1 MDKNEQLSQARERVE
16 RILSVFDALR
26 VSWGDGK
33 TERQLLDEL
42 FRHVHS
48 LKAAAQTYD
57 LVDLARLAHASED
70 VLQAIRTGRIG
81 FDEHALN
88 VLNQTADLFLEL
100 LSAKQSSNTSTLLSE
115 LAKISTT
122 SADSLKAQIE
132 IILTALPSDLRQAL
146 TDEEKHRLQASISEG
161 AKLFLISTSFDIVDF
176 DRQFQNLK
184 DKLNTAGEL
193 ISTAP
198 QVEQDDSDKIDFR
211 ILYTRQSDVEAIRAD
226 LAAFEGVVV
235 KPINGVVALPSSE
248 QMQTPL
254 EVADQDEARHVRVN
268 LDDLDQVISSAYAL
282 AHRTEDILGRES
294 VMKETLED
302 IRESALRL
310 AASVVRMRLTSI
322 ERLLQRVERAGRSA
336 ARACGKD
343 VDFRVFGE
351 DLMLDQSLCD
361 AIADPLIHLVRNAV
375 DHGIEPPDERAK
387 NGKPAAGRV
396 SIKAMS
402 SHGQIRIAVRD
413 DGRGIDANAI
423 EAACVRMGL
432 THQDFPLAF
441 DESVR
446 MIFRSGFSTAT
457 TISETSGRGVGL
469 DVVET
474 EIERLGGH
482 VRVVSK
488 PGVGSV
494 FEVRLPVT
502 FGLLDAV
509 VLRAGNQRYVID
521 ASSVVDPM
529 RLQADE
535 WGQFDSMKLV
545 ELLGQY
551 VDPDERRT
559 YALLFCELK
568 NDLSQSAGI
577 HRVCLELDEVEKR
590 EQVVI
595 RSLGAHASRWFG
607 VAGATELRDGSVA
620 LLLDLS
626 RLVNARQTE

>member
-1 MDKNEQLSQARERVE
+1 MDQNEQLTQLRERIE
-16 RILSVFDALR
+16 RILSAFDALR
-26 VSWGDGK
+26 LSLGDGK
-33 TERQLLDEL
+33 TERQLLEEI

-48 LKAAAQTYD
+48 LKAAAQTQG

-70 VLQAIRTGRIG
+70 VLQAIRTGRIT
-81 FDEHALN
+81 FDEHVLN
-88 VLNQTADLFLEL
+88 VLNQTAELFLEL
-100 LSAKQSSNTSTLLSE
+100 LSAKQSPNTSVFVNELAMISTISEHRPGSEIGNMLTPLPPDLSE
-115 LAKISTT
+115 
-122 SADSLKAQIE
+122 
-132 IILTALPSDLRQAL
+132 AL
-146 TDEEKHRLQASISEG
+146 TDEEKHRLQTSMSEG
-161 AKLFLISTSFDIVDF
+161 ANLFLISTSFDIVDF
-176 DRQFQNLK
+176 DRQFQKLK
-184 DKLNTAGEL
+184 DKLNAAGEL

-198 QVEQDDSDKIDFR
+198 QIDQNRSDKIDFR
-211 ILYTRQSDVEAIRAD
+211 ILYTRRSDVEAIRAD
-226 LAAFEGVVV
+226 LDGFEGIAV
-235 KPINGVVALPSSE
+235 KPIKGDETALVVPDKE
-248 QMQTPL
+248 Q
-254 EVADQDEARHVRVN
+254 ARFVRVN
-268 LDDLDQVISSAYAL
+268 VDDLDQIISSAYRL
-282 AHRTEDILGRES
+282 THRTEDILGRES

-302 IRESALRL
+302 IREAAVGL
-310 AASVVRMRLTSI
+310 AASVVRLRLTSI
-322 ERLLQRVERAGRSA
+322 EPLLERVERAGHAA

-375 DHGIEPPDERAK
+375 DHGIEPPDERAET
-387 NGKPAAGRV
+387 GKPASGRV

-413 DGRGIDANAI
+413 DGRGIDADAI
-423 EAACVRMGL
+423 EAACLRMGL
-432 THQDFPLAF
+432 THHQFPLAF

-446 MIFRSGFSTAT
+446 MIFRSGFSTAAT
-457 TISETSGRGVGL
+457 VSETSGRGVGL

-474 EIERLGGH
+474 EIERLGGQ

-529 RLQADE
+529 GLQADE
-535 WGQFDSMKLV
+535 WGQFESMKLV
-545 ELLGQY
+545 ELLGQA
-551 VDPDERRT
+551 VDPDDRRS

-577 HRVCLELDEVEKR
+577 RRVCLELDEVEKH

-595 RSLGAHASRWFG
+595 RSLGTHASRWFG

-620 LLLDLS
+620 LLLDLA
-626 RLVNARQTE
+626 RLINR

>member
-1 MDKNEQLSQARERVE
+1 MDQNEQLSQARERIE
-16 RILSVFDALR
+16 HILSAFDALR
-26 VSWGDGK
+26 VSLGDGK
-33 TERQLLDEL
+33 TERQLLDEI

-48 LKAAAQTYD
+48 LKAAAQSQD
-57 LVDLARLAHASED
+57 LVDLARLAHTSED

-81 FDEHALN
+81 FDDHVLSI
-88 VLNQTADLFLEL
+88 LNQTAELFLEL
-100 LSAKQSSNTSTLLSE
+100 LSAKQSPKTATLLDE
-115 LAKISTT
+115 LARISSI
-122 SADSLKAQIE
+122 SAPRPKAQIE
-132 IILTALPSDLRQAL
+132 IILSALPSDLLQAL
-146 TDEEKHRLQASISEG
+146 TDEEKHRLQASLAEG
-161 AKLFLISTSFDIVDF
+161 ANLFLISTSFDIVDF
-176 DRQFQNLK
+176 DRQFQELK

-193 ISTAP
+193 ISTSP
-198 QVEQDDSDKIDFR
+198 QVEQDRSDKIDFR
-211 ILYTRQSDVEAIRAD
+211 ILYTRRSDLEAMRAD
-226 LAAFEGVVV
+226 LAAVEGVTVS
-235 KPINGVVALPSSE
+235 PIAGVAALPRSALIETPPIVPDNE
-248 QMQTPL
+248 QAPY
-254 EVADQDEARHVRVN
+254 VRVN
-268 LDDLDQVISSAYAL
+268 VDDLDEVISSAYAL
-282 AHRTEDILGRES
+282 AHRTEDILGRAS
-294 VMKETLED
+294 VMKETLDD
-302 IRESALRL
+302 IRESALGL
-310 AASVVRMRLTSI
+310 AASVVRLRLSSI
-322 ERLLQRVERAGRSA
+322 ERLLQRVERAGRAA

-387 NGKPAAGRV
+387 NAKPASGRV

-423 EAACVRMGL
+423 EAACVRLGL
-432 THQDFPLAF
+432 THHQFPLAF

-446 MIFRSGFSTAT
+446 MIFRAGFSTAPT
-457 TISETSGRGVGL
+457 VSDTSGRGVGL

-474 EIERLGGH
+474 EIERLGGQ
-482 VRVVSK
+482 VRVASK
-488 PGVGSV
+488 PCVGSV

-521 ASSVVDPM
+521 ASSVVAPLG
-529 RLQADE
+529 LQPDE
-535 WGQFDSMKLV
+535 WGQFESMKLV
-545 ELLGQY
+545 ELLGQS

-577 HRVCLELDEVEKR
+577 RRVCLELDEVEKH

-595 RSLGAHASRWFG
+595 RSLGTHASRWFG
-607 VAGATELRDGSVA
+607 VAGATELRGGSVA

-626 RLVNARQTE
+626 RLINR

>member
-115 LAKISTT
+115 LAKISTS
-122 SADSLKAQIE
+122 SADYPKTEIE

-198 QVEQDDSDKIDFR
+198 QVEQDASDKIDFR

>member
-1 MDKNEQLSQARERVE
+1 VEENEQLTQSRERIE
-16 RILSVFDALR
+16 RILSVFNALR
-26 VSWGDGK
+26 VSLGDGK
-33 TERQLLDEL
+33 TERQLLDEI

-48 LKAAAQTYD
+48 LKAAAQTHE
-57 LVDLARLAHASED
+57 LADLARLAHASED

-81 FDEHALN
+81 FDEHVLN
-88 VLNQTADLFLEL
+88 VLNHTAGLFLEL
-100 LSAKQSSNTSTLLSE
+100 LSAKQSPDTSVLLNE
-115 LAKISTT
+115 LATISTI
-122 SADSLKAQIE
+122 SAPRPKAEIE
-132 IILTALPSDLRQAL
+132 VILSALPSELSDAL
-146 TDEEKHRLQASISEG
+146 TDEEKHRLQTSMSEG
-161 AKLFLISTSFDIVDF
+161 ANLFLISTSFDIVDF
-176 DRQFQNLK
+176 DRQFQRLK

-198 QVEQDDSDKIDFR
+198 QVEEDRSDKIDFR
-211 ILYTRQSDVEAIRAD
+211 ILYTRCSDVEAIRAD
-226 LAAFEGVVV
+226 LGAFEGVAVT
-235 KPINGVVALPSSE
+235 PINRGAALPGSPLV
-248 QMQTPL
+248 QTPL
-254 EVADQDEARHVRVN
+254 VVPYNEQARIVRVN
-268 LDDLDQVISSAYAL
+268 VDDLDQVISSAYRL
-282 AHRTEDILGRES
+282 AHRTEDILGRAS

-302 IRESALRL
+302 IRESALGL
-310 AASVVRMRLTSI
+310 AASVVRLRLTSI
-322 ERLLQRVERAGRSA
+322 EPLLQRVERAGRAA

-375 DHGIEPPDERAK
+375 DHGIEPPAERAK
-387 NGKPAAGRV
+387 YAKPASGRV

-402 SHGQIRIAVRD
+402 SHGQIRVAVRD

-432 THQDFPLAF
+432 THHQFPLAF

-446 MIFRSGFSTAT
+446 MIFRSGFSTAPAV
-457 TISETSGRGVGL
+457 SETSGRGVGL

-474 EIERLGGH
+474 EVERLGGQ
-482 VRVVSK
+482 VRVVST

-521 ASSVVDPM
+521 ASSVVAPLA
-529 RLQADE
+529 LQADE
-535 WGQFDSMKLV
+535 WGQFESMKLV
-545 ELLGQY
+545 ELLGQP
-551 VDPDERRT
+551 VDPDERRS

-577 HRVCLELDEVEKR
+577 RRVCLELDEVEKR

-595 RSLGAHASRWFG
+595 RSLGTHASRWFG

-626 RLVNARQTE
+626 RLINR

>member
-1 MDKNEQLSQARERVE
+1 MDENEQLSQVRERIE
-16 RILSVFDALR
+16 RILSAFDALR
-26 VSWGDGK
+26 VSSGNGK
-33 TERQLLDEL
+33 TERQLLDEI

-48 LKAAAQTYD
+48 LKAAAQTQD

-81 FDEHALN
+81 FDHDVLN
-88 VLNQTADLFLEL
+88 VLNQTAELFLEL
-100 LSAKQSSNTSTLLSE
+100 LSAAHSSNTSTLLNE
-115 LAKISTT
+115 LGRISTI
-122 SADSLKAQIE
+122 SAHRPKPEIE
-132 IILTALPSDLRQAL
+132 IILSALPSDLRQGL

-161 AKLFLISTSFDIVDF
+161 ANLFLISTSFDIVDF
-176 DRQFQNLK
+176 DRQFSELK
-184 DKLNTAGEL
+184 KKLNATGEL

-198 QVEQDDSDKIDFR
+198 QVEQDRSDKIDFR
-211 ILYTRQSDVEAIRAD
+211 ILYTRPVDVETIRAD
-226 LAAFEGVVV
+226 LAGFEGVTV
-235 KPINGVVALPSSE
+235 KPINGVAALPGSE
-248 QMQTPL
+248 QMQSPL
-254 EVADQDEARHVRVN
+254 RVADQDEVRYVRVN
-268 LDDLDQVISSAYAL
+268 VDDLDQVISSAYAL
-282 AHRTEDILGRES
+282 AHRTEDVLGRAS

-310 AASVVRMRLTSI
+310 AASVVRIRLTSI
-322 ERLLQRVERAGRSA
+322 DGLLQRVELAGRAA

-343 VDFRVFGE
+343 VDFLVFGE

-387 NGKPAAGRV
+387 KGKPASGRV

-413 DGRGIDANAI
+413 DGRGVDANAI

-432 THQDFPLAF
+432 THHDFPLAF
-441 DESVR
+441 DESLR
-446 MIFRSGFSTAT
+446 MIFRSGFSTAPT
-457 TISETSGRGVGL
+457 VSETSGRGVGL

-474 EIERLGGH
+474 EIERLGGQ

-521 ASSVVDPM
+521 ASSVVEPL

-535 WGQFDSMKLV
+535 WGQFESMKLV
-545 ELLGQY
+545 ELLGQP
-551 VDPDERRT
+551 VDPDDRRS

-568 NDLSQSAGI
+568 NDVSQSAGI
-577 HRVCLELDEVEKR
+577 RRVCLELDEVEKR

-595 RSLGAHASRWFG
+595 RSLGTHASRWFG

-626 RLVNARQTE
+626 RLLKT

>member
-1 MDKNEQLSQARERVE
+1 VDENEQLSQARERIE
-16 RILSVFDALR
+16 RILSAFDALR
-26 VSWGDGK
+26 VSLGDRK
-33 TERQLLDEL
+33 TERQLLDEI
-42 FRHVHS
+42 FRQVHS
-48 LKAAAQTYD
+48 LKAAAQTQN
-57 LVDLARLAHASED
+57 LVDLARLTHASED
-70 VLQAIRTGRIG
+70 VLQAIRTGRIS
-81 FDEHALN
+81 FDHDVLN
-88 VLNQTADLFLEL
+88 VLNQTAELFLEL
-100 LSAKQSSNTSTLLSE
+100 LSATHSSNTSTLLNE
-115 LAKISTT
+115 LARISTISDHPKT
-122 SADSLKAQIE
+122 EIE
-132 IILTALPSDLRQAL
+132 IIFTALPSDLRQAL

-161 AKLFLISTSFDIVDF
+161 ANLFLISTSFDIVDF
-176 DRQFQNLK
+176 DRQFSELK
-184 DKLNTAGEL
+184 EKLNATGEL

-198 QVEQDDSDKIDFR
+198 QVEQDRSDKIDFR
-211 ILYTRQSDVEAIRAD
+211 ILYTRPSDVEAIRAD
-226 LAAFEGVVV
+226 LAGFEGVAV
-235 KPINGVVALPSSE
+235 KPIDGVAALPGSE
-248 QMQTPL
+248 QMQRPL
-254 EVADQDEARHVRVN
+254 RVANQDEARYLRVN
-268 LDDLDQVISSAYAL
+268 VDNLDQVISSAYGL
-282 AHRTEDILGRES
+282 AHRTEDILGRAS

-310 AASVVRMRLTSI
+310 AASVVRLRLTSI
-322 ERLLQRVERAGRSA
+322 EHLLQRVERAGRAA

-343 VDFRVFGE
+343 VDFLVFGE
-351 DLMLDQSLCD
+351 DLMLDQSVSD

-387 NGKPAAGRV
+387 SGKPASGRV
-396 SIKAMS
+396 SIKAMT

-432 THQDFPLAF
+432 THHDFPLVF

-446 MIFRSGFSTAT
+446 MIFRSGFSTAL

-474 EIERLGGH
+474 EIERLGGQ

-521 ASSVVDPM
+521 ASSVVEPL

-535 WGQFDSMKLV
+535 WGQFESMKLV
-545 ELLGQY
+545 ELLGQP
-551 VDPDERRT
+551 VDPDDRRS

-568 NDLSQSAGI
+568 NDVSQSAGI
-577 HRVCLELDEVEKR
+577 RRVCLELDEVEKR

-595 RSLGAHASRWFG
+595 RSLGTHASRWFG

-626 RLVNARQTE
+626 RLLKK